1 MGKFHLLVS
10 MKSMYLVN
18 HPTLVANFSS
28 DSMEA
33 VSIAATA
40 KLSSLRLLQ
49 LKECL
54 KDRDQRK

>member
-1 MGKFHLLVS
+1 

-33 VSIAATA
+33 ASIAAA
-40 KLSSLRLLQ
+40 AELSSLRLLQ

-54 KDRDQRK
+54 KDRDQKK